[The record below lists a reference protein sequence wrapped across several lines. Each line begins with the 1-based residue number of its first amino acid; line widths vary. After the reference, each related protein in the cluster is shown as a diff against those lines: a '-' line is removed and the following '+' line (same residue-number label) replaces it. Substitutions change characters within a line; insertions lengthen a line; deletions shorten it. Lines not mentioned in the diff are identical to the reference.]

1 MSKKTVWVMCCSS
14 ESGDDYDCAES
25 WDHEPSQ
32 EEIDRVRVTLDA
44 TEWDDECDGEWEG
57 PGDFAVEIDG
67 KQYSCYISS
76 WTINKIE
83 V

>member
-25 WDHEPSQ
+25 WDHEPTQ
-32 EEIDRVRVTLDA
+32 EEIDRVRVKLDA
-44 TEWDDECDGEWEG
+44 AEWDEDCDGEWDDDSE
-57 PGDFAVEIDG
+57 FNVTVDG
-67 KQYSCYISS
+67 KRYMCYISHWS
-76 WTINKIE
+76 VNKIE